1 MWVGV
6 RSDFQEFLQA
16 VGADV
21 LALEDMDVL
30 GVVAE
35 NAGGLI
41 LLEHDRSPI
50 YIDFQRILLCDVEG
64 TAKLDG
70 QHDAAQFVHTTDDA
84 G

>member
-1 MWVGV
+1 M
-6 RSDFQEFLQA
+6 
-16 VGADV
+16 GADV

-70 QHDAAQFVHTTDDA
+70 QHDAAQFVD
-84 G
+84 GRCRLISW